1 MSAMVV
7 LFMKMAAH
15 LVSGFITLTLTNLKP
30 TGKLLRKREEN
41 IMQIT
46 INLKEFTGTEAE
58 LDRLYNNTAYDE
70 TFWVRD
76 RYENLHKVS
85 LTWEQGRGNNYRFVK
100 GDIFYYNSHDIIW
113 PNDITHVEVL

>member
-1 MSAMVV
+1 
-7 LFMKMAAH
+7 
-15 LVSGFITLTLTNLKP
+15 
-30 TGKLLRKREEN
+30 
-41 IMQIT
+41 MQIT

-113 PNDITHVEVL
+113 PNDITHVDVL